1 MANPVA
7 NSVILAATISP
18 VPAIILVCLRF
29 FTARRILH
37 VIHKDDWLILVAMVL
52 SIGFSI
58 SECIQTRYGLGEHL
72 PNVPESTITAYLAT
86 LFTKASILYFYL
98 RFSTSRLFAS
108 AIYFVL
114 FVVVGYCLL
123 GATTAL
129 YACQPVAKF
138 WIMSL
143 EGNCIG
149 ASPIY
154 TTLIALNV
162 FTDGVLLLL
171 PFWIL
176 LPLKI
181 ALYQRLAIAGCLGA
195 GGLWAV
201 PDLRACRKAN
211 VPCSV
216 LAVSIYRLDIVLEG
230 FNDPDF
236 TYRHGINFMWSLIE
250 TNVAIVCACLPCLR
264 AFVGYFW
271 PSVFRIRNEPRALS
285 SISEPQPRRQPVGIA
300 SEEKSSNVS
309 ISPTGPSW
317 NRPGFE
323 RGQARSPG
331 GEQAV

>member
-7 NSVILAATISP
+7 NGVILAATISP

-37 VIHKDDWLILVAMVL
+37 VIHKDDWLILAAMVL

-72 PNVPESTITAYLAT
+72 PNVPESTITAYMLIGAWPTPITSYLAT

-114 FVVVGYCLL
+114 FVVVGYCVL

-129 YACQPVAKF
+129 YACQPIAKF

-162 FTDGVLLLL
+162 FTDGILLLL

-195 GGLWAV
+195 GGF
-201 PDLRACRKAN
+201 
-211 VPCSV
+211 V

-271 PSVFRIRNEPRALS
+271 PSIFRIRNEPRALS
-285 SISEPQPRRQPVGIA
+285 SVSVSQPRRQPVGIA
-300 SEEKSSNVS
+300 SEEKSSNAS
-309 ISPTGPSW
+309 ISPIGPGW
-317 NRPGFE
+317 NRRGSE